1 MGTMIMKDWKHI
13 GWGLLWLISLG
24 NTGSLWA
31 QPDNAVLY
39 QQLLNEHLRKQGS
52 PVAEV
57 AGLVDQRFLAL
68 WTLDSLSATRV
79 QVYPP
84 SLQYQ
89 RLENKQFQ
97 RSLQLTIQETTS
109 EQPTAYSYQHRDT
122 LSADAFREIWKQ
134 SPPLLRGEDPR
145 PAARF
150 GKPIALIGTS
160 ILLIVSLFYLRS
172 Q

>member
-1 MGTMIMKDWKHI
+1 MIVKYWKHI
-13 GWGLLWLISLG
+13 GWGMLWCISLG
-24 NTGSLWA
+24 SYAGLWA
-31 QPDNAVLY
+31 QPDNAALY
-39 QQLLNEHLRKQGS
+39 QQLLGEHLGKQAA

-57 AGLVDQRFLAL
+57 AGLVEEHFLTL
-68 WTLDSLSATRV
+68 WTLDSLSATKV

-84 SLQYQ
+84 TLQYQ
-89 RLENKQFQ
+89 RLENKDFQ
-97 RSLQLTIQETTS
+97 RSLQLTIRETTG
-109 EQPTAYSYQHRDT
+109 EEPTAFSYQYTDT
-122 LSADAFREIWKQ
+122 LSTDAFRIVWKQ
-134 SPPLLRGEDPR
+134 SPPALRGEDPR